1 MMNDIDIDCTP
12 IDELRNWVDDLDDS
26 TSGRCYLYKLQGT
39 KKINAGTFSL
49 DSLPEIDD
57 IAAIGAGDYVL
68 QISTTVAGERKNITR
83 RLSIDPEYSRRI
95 NSAQSAPSV
104 AVASPPVSGM
114 GLEQIAAVMAMLQ
127 PLLSPPDMSAQIAAT
142 WGVLS
147 QIQQQSSVMIQNLFE
162 RQTETQIEM
171 IKRIREIENH
181 REEVE
186 EMEEREIGTAEK
198 ILSLIAPMIDK
209 FLPLLVNP
217 ASAGMVKSMVTGTPE
232 YRELTEHPEA
242 IPEVIA
248 GIERSH
254 GAEAAAAVGRL
265 VQ

>member
-1 MMNDIDIDCTP
+1 MNELDIDYTP

-26 TSGRCYLYKLQGT
+26 TGGRCYLYKLQGT
-39 KKINAGTFSL
+39 KKVNAGTFSL
-49 DSLPEIDD
+49 DALPEIDD

-83 RLSIDPEYSRRI
+83 RLSIDPEYSRRV
-95 NSAQSAPSV
+95 NSSHSQPSS
-104 AVASPPVSGM
+104 AVAPVSGM

-198 ILSLIAPMIDK
+198 ILSMIAPMIDK
-209 FLPLLVNP
+209 FLPLLMNS
-217 ASAGMVKSMVTGTPE
+217 ASAGVVKSMVASTPE
-232 YRELTEHPEA
+232 YKELSEHPEA

-248 GIERSH
+248 GIERTH